1 MLLKILSKLANA
13 SWQMDNERCLIV
25 YSFCSV
31 GGWMLRLNALSL
43 LWWQSNHASKLKLD
57 EISHRDTFIWDNTDT
72 LTQYWPPR
80 LLKTN
85 NKSFCYLLFHCSHRP
100 LQLFHP
106 LLIPVTLSVILASC
120 SCTSLFQNGAECPQ
134 NHTQKSYTSHWS
146 KSLPIVEERKYW
158 HQRIGDWILVPLE
171 HMIQVVSQPFK
182 STFASKR
189 KCNPLFWNRRIVSE
203 LVHMLIFYGI
213 FTLHGVWSCPTLL
226 ETKTGVW
233 QSGNRREDE
242 KREKNSM
249 CLNGPFQVTLV
260 FNWGPTTWSQ

>member
-1 MLLKILSKLANA
+1 MLLKMLSKLANA

-43 LWWQSNHASKLKLD
+43 LWWQSNHASKIQLD

-72 LTQYWPPR
+72 STQYLPQR

-85 NKSFCYLLFHCSHRP
+85 NKSFCYLLFHCSHIP

-106 LLIPVTLSVILASC
+106 LLTPVILTGPTCLLCLHKSV
-120 SCTSLFQNGAECPQ
+120 SKRSSVPQ

-146 KSLPIVEERKYW
+146 KSLSIVEERKYW
-158 HQRIGDWILVPLE
+158 HQMTGDWILVPLE

-182 STFASKR
+182 SSFASKGNVIH
-189 KCNPLFWNRRIVSE
+189 CSE
-203 LVHMLIFYGI
+203 IAEL
-213 FTLHGVWSCPTLL
+213 S
-226 ETKTGVW
+226 
-233 QSGNRREDE
+233 
-242 KREKNSM
+242 
-249 CLNGPFQVTLV
+249 LN
-260 FNWGPTTWSQ
+260 

>member
-43 LWWQSNHASKLKLD
+43 LWWQSNHASKLQLD

-72 LTQYWPPR
+72 STQYLPQR

-85 NKSFCYLLFHCSHRP
+85 NKSFCYLLFHCSHIP

-106 LLIPVTLSVILASC
+106 LLTPVILTGHTCLLRLHKSVSKWSSVPPKPYPKIIHFTLIKKSVHSRRKKILAPNDRGMNISASGTYD
-120 SCTSLFQNGAECPQ
+120 SSSKPTFQVQ
-134 NHTQKSYTSHWS
+134 F
-146 KSLPIVEERKYW
+146 R
-158 HQRIGDWILVPLE
+158 
-171 HMIQVVSQPFK
+171 F
-182 STFASKR
+182 KR

-203 LVHMLIFYGI
+203 LVHMLIFMEY
-213 FTLHGVWSCPTLL
+213 LL
-226 ETKTGVW
+226 YMVY
-233 QSGNRREDE
+233 D
-242 KREKNSM
+242 
-249 CLNGPFQVTLV
+249 LV
-260 FNWGPTTWSQ
+260 RHC